1 VRPAPALLGV
11 VGVVGAFLGVR
22 ALSDATLSTHTEIA
36 ADTRIEVVVNVD
48 TNGGEIGQSIDE
60 MVEAQIV
67 ICRLEVHSDIVG
79 EIEPLGDD
87 HHFRAVLS
95 PSMDH
100 TDQRQFRGCLEDW
113 IIDHMKLDVV
123 RLTPLDSS

>member
-11 VGVVGAFLGVR
+11 VGVVGGLVGVR
-22 ALSDATLSTHTEIA
+22 ALSDATLSIHTDVA
-36 ADTRIEVVVNVD
+36 ADSRIEVVVDVD

-60 MVEAQIV
+60 MVGAQIV
-67 ICRLEVHSDIVG
+67 TCRLEVQSDVVG
-79 EIEPLGDD
+79 EIEPLGNDR
-87 HHFRAVLS
+87 FRAVLR

-113 IIDHMKLDVV
+113 IIDHIKLDVV
-123 RLTPLDSS
+123 RLTTLDS